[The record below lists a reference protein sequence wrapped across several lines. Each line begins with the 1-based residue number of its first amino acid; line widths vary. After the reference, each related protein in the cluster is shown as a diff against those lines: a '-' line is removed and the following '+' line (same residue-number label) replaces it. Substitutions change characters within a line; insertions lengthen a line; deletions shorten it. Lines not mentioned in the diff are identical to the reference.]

1 MSAVNIEGSKVT
13 VEVDGKTRI
22 FTLDAGSEIIY
33 YCMHF
38 FSNEQIVAG
47 FQGTEAEK
55 LLKHLPGYQA
65 NALPEADKGV
75 CPTCQKPL

>member
-1 MSAVNIEGSKVT
+1 MSGVSIQGSKVT

-38 FSNEQIVAG
+38 FSHEMIIEG

-55 LLKHLPGYQA
+55 LLKHLPGYVA

-75 CPTCQKPL
+75 CPTCQRAL